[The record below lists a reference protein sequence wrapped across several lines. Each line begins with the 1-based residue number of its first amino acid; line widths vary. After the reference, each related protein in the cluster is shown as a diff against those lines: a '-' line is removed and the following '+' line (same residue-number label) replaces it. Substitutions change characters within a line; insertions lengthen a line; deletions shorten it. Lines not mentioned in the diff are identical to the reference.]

1 MSRKISGWGNYK
13 TLFLSGFDFWKK
25 KLGVSP
31 LLDHPSIQ
39 CWGWLRRCFC
49 CCLCSGFFRRK
60 FCTQQRW
67 WVTRWHLSG
76 GNHGRLLKKHFPIS
90 FVYPIRNHWRFAAL
104 LSSTS
109 TFPIVLSCT
118 LWNNF
123 KSLALKTLLL
133 ITSKLQRSPLTK
145 DYFQKANGFFFKV
158 DMIGRVCLETIA
170 FELYYI
176 TPDIPIGHISTL
188 VDSSVLRSALPCVR
202 PSASAYRKETGFG
215 TSYSPIEELR
225 KSISGWQTDDLT
237 KGRKLSFPLQF
248 QALFMLFPFLKSL
261 VSKAFRLRVMSHDYF
276 PLYSGKY

>member
-90 FVYPIRNHWRFAAL
+90 FVYPIHNHWRFAAL

-170 FELYYI
+170 FELYYNSRYSMI
-176 TPDIPIGHISTL
+176 FQL
-188 VDSSVLRSALPCVR
+188 V
-202 PSASAYRKETGFG
+202 
-215 TSYSPIEELR
+215 TSRHLWIL
-225 KSISGWQTDDLT
+225 
-237 KGRKLSFPLQF
+237 
-248 QALFMLFPFLKSL
+248 LFCGVPSL
-261 VSKAFRLRVMSHDYF
+261 V
-276 PLYSGKY
+276 

>member
-1 MSRKISGWGNYK
+1 MYDKCQGKSVDEGTTRLYF
-13 TLFLSGFDFWKK
+13 FLVFDYWKK

-145 DYFQKANGFFFKV
+145 DYFQKANGFFLQGGH
-158 DMIGRVCLETIA
+158 DWTCLSWNHSFWIV
-170 FELYYI
+170 LYNSRYSNWSHLDTCGFFCFAECPPLCKAISICIQKGNGFRYI
-176 TPDIPIGHISTL
+176 LFSHWRITQKHFRMTN
-188 VDSSVLRSALPCVR
+188 RR
-202 PSASAYRKETGFG
+202 FN
-215 TSYSPIEELR
+215 
-225 KSISGWQTDDLT
+225 
-237 KGRKLSFPLQF
+237 KG
-248 QALFMLFPFLKSL
+248 
-261 VSKAFRLRVMSHDYF
+261 
-276 PLYSGKY
+276 

>member
-1 MSRKISGWGNYK
+1 MTNVKENQWMRELQDFIS
-13 TLFLSGFDFWKK
+13 FWFWLLKK
-25 KLGVSP
+25 EAGCIPFVRPSEHPVLGVASAMLLLLP
-31 LLDHPSIQ
+31 LLWFSSAVNFALSNAGEWRDGIFLVGIMGG
-39 CWGWLRRCFC
+39 CW
-49 CCLCSGFFRRK
+49 
-60 FCTQQRW
+60 
-67 WVTRWHLSG
+67 
-76 GNHGRLLKKHFPIS
+76 KKHFPIS

-158 DMIGRVCLETIA
+158 DNDWTCLSWNHSFLNCII
-170 FELYYI
+170 L

-188 VDSSVLRSALPCVR
+188 VDSSVLRSALPCAR

-225 KSISGWQTDDLT
+225 KSIFRMTNRRFN
-237 KGRKLSFPLQF
+237 KG
-248 QALFMLFPFLKSL
+248 
-261 VSKAFRLRVMSHDYF
+261 
-276 PLYSGKY
+276 